1 MAQSLDTN
9 LDIRRAARTGNPI
22 KYGKLYVYPMTV
34 ADYETLWDCE
44 SALTI
49 RLSALPVIYA
59 IKPYAEALFD
69 IAIHGENVYSN
80 GGDVVA
86 RADDWFRFMSLV
98 CISLHIPV
106 SAIKNMIQIH
116 IDNPQTNRLT
126 SITVRQFVDNEEIVQ
141 SLSVQDLGNLRS
153 VIASLNGRKLPD
165 ESENAELAQAE
176 QDIASANG
184 SKLDVN
190 LDSLLATVARDQHK
204 RIKDLDDWTIY
215 EFELCRAAI
224 ERERRFTVYGIGEAS
239 GMVKF
244 SNGNP
249 FPSIFYDKPSGASA
263 VISAQELT
271 SRLSGAVQEADSLP
285 NLPMITKK

>member
-1 MAQSLDTN
+1 MAQN
-9 LDIRRAARTGNPI
+9 INNFDIQRAARTGKPI
-22 KYGKLYVYPMTV
+22 KYGQLFVYPMTV
-34 ADYETLWDCE
+34 ADYEVLWNCE

-69 IAIHGENVYSN
+69 IALHGENVYSN

-86 RADDWFRFMSLV
+86 RADDWYRFVNLL
-98 CISLHIPV
+98 CLSLHIPV
-106 SAIKNMIQIH
+106 NAIKNMMQIRV
-116 IDNPQTNRLT
+116 DNAQNNRLT
-126 SITVRQFVDNEEIVQ
+126 SIVVRQIVDEQDIVQ
-141 SLSVQDLGNLRS
+141 SLSVQDLGNLRTI
-153 VIASLNGRKLPD
+153 IATLNGRKLPD

-176 QDIASANG
+176 QDIASSSGA
-184 SKLDVN
+184 KLDVN
-190 LDSLLATVARDQHK
+190 LDSLLATVARDQRK

-244 SNGNP
+244 TGGNP
-249 FPSIFYDKPSGASA
+249 FPSIFYDKPSDISA
-263 VISAQELT
+263 VVSAQELT

>member
-1 MAQSLDTN
+1 MTHSIN
-9 LDIRRAARTGNPI
+9 KFDIQRAARTGKYI
-22 KYGKLYVYPMTV
+22 RYGKLYVYPLTV
-34 ADYETLWDCE
+34 ANYETLWNCE

-49 RLSALPVIYA
+49 RLSSLPVIYA

-69 IAIHGENVYSN
+69 IAVNGENVYSN

-86 RADDWFRFMSLV
+86 RPDDWYRFISLLL
-98 CISLHIPV
+98 ISLHIPV
-106 SAIKNMIQIH
+106 NAIKNMMQIH
-116 IDNPQTNRLT
+116 VDNAQKNRLT
-126 SITVRQFVDNEEIVQ
+126 SVSVRQFVEEEEIVEN
-141 SLSVQDLGNLRS
+141 LTVQDLGNLRS
-153 VIASLNGRKLPD
+153 IIAGLNGRKLPD

-176 QDIASANG
+176 QDIASSSG
-184 SKLDVN
+184 TKLDVN

-244 SNGNP
+244 ANGNP
-249 FPSIFYDKPSGASA
+249 FPSIFYDKPAEISS
-263 VISAQELT
+263 VVSAQELT

>member
-1 MAQSLDTN
+1 MTHSIN
-9 LDIRRAARTGNPI
+9 KFDIQRAARNGKYI
-22 KYGKLYVYPMTV
+22 RYGKLYVYPLTV
-34 ADYETLWDCE
+34 ANYETLWNCE

-49 RLSALPVIYA
+49 RLSSLPVIYA

-69 IAIHGENVYSN
+69 IAVQGENVYSN

-86 RADDWFRFMSLV
+86 RPDDWYRFISLLL
-98 CISLHIPV
+98 ISLHIPV
-106 SAIKNMIQIH
+106 NAIKNMLQIH
-116 IDNPQTNRLT
+116 VDNAQKNRLT
-126 SITVRQFVDNEEIVQ
+126 SVSVRQFVEEEEIVEN
-141 SLSVQDLGNLRS
+141 LTVQDLGNLRS
-153 VIASLNGRKLPD
+153 IIAGLNGRKLPD

-176 QDIASANG
+176 QDIASSSG
-184 SKLDVN
+184 TKLDVN

-244 SNGNP
+244 ANGNP
-249 FPSIFYDKPSGASA
+249 FPSIFYDKPAEISS
-263 VISAQELT
+263 VVSAQELT

>member
-1 MAQSLDTN
+1 MTHSIN
-9 LDIRRAARTGNPI
+9 KFDIQRAARTGKYI
-22 KYGKLYVYPMTV
+22 RYGKLYVYPLTV
-34 ADYETLWDCE
+34 ANYETLWNCE

-49 RLSALPVIYA
+49 RLSSLPVIYA

-69 IAIHGENVYSN
+69 IAVQGENVYSN

-86 RADDWFRFMSLV
+86 RPDDWYRFISLLL
-98 CISLHIPV
+98 ISLHIPV
-106 SAIKNMIQIH
+106 NAIKNMLQIH
-116 IDNPQTNRLT
+116 VDNAQKNRLT
-126 SITVRQFVDNEEIVQ
+126 SVSVRQFVEEEEIVEN
-141 SLSVQDLGNLRS
+141 LNVQDLGNLRS
-153 VIASLNGRKLPD
+153 IIAGLNGRKLPD

-176 QDIASANG
+176 QDIASSSG
-184 SKLDVN
+184 TKLDVN

-244 SNGNP
+244 TNGNP
-249 FPSIFYDKPSGASA
+249 FPSIFYDKPAEISS
-263 VISAQELT
+263 VVSAQELT

>member
-1 MAQSLDTN
+1 MTQN
-9 LDIRRAARTGNPI
+9 INNYDIHRAARTGKPI
-22 KYGKLYVYPMTV
+22 QYGQLLVYPMTV
-34 ADYETLWDCE
+34 ADYETLWNCE

-49 RLSALPVIYA
+49 RLSALPVTYA

-69 IAIHGENVYSN
+69 IALRGENVYSN

-86 RADDWFRFMSLV
+86 KPDDWYRFVNLLCM
-98 CISLHIPV
+98 SLHIPV
-106 SAIKNMIQIH
+106 NAIKNMMQIRV
-116 IDNPQTNRLT
+116 DNAQNNRLT
-126 SITVRQFVDNEEIVQ
+126 SIVVRQIVDDQDIVQ
-141 SLSVQDLGNLRS
+141 SLSVQDLGNMRTI
-153 VIASLNGRKLPD
+153 IAGLNGRKLPD

-176 QDIASANG
+176 QDIASSSGA
-184 SKLDVN
+184 KLDVN
-190 LDSLLATVARDQHK
+190 LDSLLASVARDQRK

-224 ERERRFTVYGIGEAS
+224 ERERRFTVYGIGEAG

-244 SNGNP
+244 PNGNP
-249 FPSIFYDKPSGASA
+249 FPSIFYDKPSEVSA
-263 VISAQELT
+263 VVSAQELT